1 MQIFANANYNF
12 TKWRFHAVAISLIWV
27 ALGLAFLIKDGI
39 NWGIDFAGGASIT
52 LRFKDAVPLDLLRD
66 QMKGATIQQYGK
78 AEDRSVLIRLPRQAQ
93 ETDLAGQT
101 VEELNKRLN
110 PELASKHDLNFY
122 GSDRLAQL
130 LLQNDPDRKGTNA
143 AAQQYYKDLADR
155 IIEKRSEIGIFTS
168 MQQVTSV
175 PGVTPA
181 TATAL
186 NEKAFLGR
194 FNLLSQETV
203 GPQVG
208 SELQRKA
215 VLAIIFATLAMGAY
229 IAVRFD
235 LKFGVAAV
243 ICMIY
248 DVLVALSLLV
258 IFNLEFSIIT
268 VASLLMVV
276 GYSVN
281 DKVVLYDRV
290 RENLRKLRGR
300 DTFENVLNLS
310 INQTLSRTVLT
321 GGSVMLV
328 LVALILFGG
337 EVLSDFAWLLLVGT
351 IAGTYSSLTLAPLVV
366 LAWDNLTHKRRSEVD
381 NGQRARLEPVTETR
395 KRKAS

>member
-1 MQIFANANYNF
+1 
-12 TKWRFHAVAISLIWV
+12 
-27 ALGLAFLIKDGI
+27 
-39 NWGIDFAGGASIT
+39 
-52 LRFKDAVPLDLLRD
+52 VPLDLLRD
-66 QMKGATIQQYGK
+66 EMKGAMIQQYGK
-78 AEDRSVLIRLPRQAQ
+78 PEDRSVLIRLPRQAQ
-93 ETDLAGQT
+93 ETDLAGQA
-101 VEELNKRLN
+101 VEALNKRLN
-110 PELASKHDLNFY
+110 PESAAKHDLNY
-122 GSDRLAQL
+122 LGSDRLAQL
-130 LLQNDPDRKGTNA
+130 FLQSDPDRKGTNA
-143 AAQQYYKDLADR
+143 AAQQSYKSLADA
-155 IIEKRSEIGIFTS
+155 IIDKRSELGIFTS

-175 PGVTPA
+175 PGVTPG
-181 TATAL
+181 TATVL

-194 FNLLSQETV
+194 FNLLGQETV

-215 VLAIIFATLAMGAY
+215 ILAIVFATLAMGVY

-290 RENLRKLRGR
+290 RENQRKLRGR
-300 DTFENVLNLS
+300 EAFESVLNLS

-366 LAWDNLTHKRRSEVD
+366 LGWDNMTHKRRGEAD